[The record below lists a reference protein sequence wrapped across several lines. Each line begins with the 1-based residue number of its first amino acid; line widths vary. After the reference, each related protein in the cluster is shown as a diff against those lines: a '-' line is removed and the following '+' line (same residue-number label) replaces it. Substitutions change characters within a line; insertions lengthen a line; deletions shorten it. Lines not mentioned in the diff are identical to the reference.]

1 MKKTIFITFLAAIM
15 CQPCISGLK
24 AGTNEKQ
31 QQNTVE
37 ALFAKFSKEK
47 NITHVKIG
55 GIIMKFANAFT
66 DTKGVTG
73 VEVFSFDE
81 CDRQVKDNLNAAIKK
96 LKDSAYETLVST
108 TQDGEHTKVLVKIK
122 EDFISEIIVITGGDD
137 PAFVR
142 IKGKIKPDDFES
154 VVDNNK

>member
-15 CQPCISGLK
+15 CQPCISGLM
-24 AGTNEKQ
+24 AGTNETQ

-37 ALFAKFSKEK
+37 ELFAKFTKEK

-73 VEVFSFDE
+73 VEVFAFDE

-142 IKGKIKPDDFES
+142 IKGKIKPDDFQS
-154 VVDNNK
+154 VVENNK

>member
-1 MKKTIFITFLAAIM
+1 MKKIIFITLLAAIM
-15 CQPCISGLK
+15 CQPCFSGVMS
-24 AGTNEKQ
+24 GTNETQ

-37 ALFAKFSKEK
+37 ELFRKFSKEK
-47 NITHVKIG
+47 NTTHVKIG
-55 GIIMKFANAFT
+55 GIIMRLANAFS

-108 TQDGEHTKVLVKIK
+108 TQDGVNTKILVKVK
-122 EDFISEIIVITGGDD
+122 DNFISEIIIIVGGTD

-142 IKGKIKPDDFES
+142 IKGKIKPDDFQSIVE
-154 VVDNNK
+154 NNK